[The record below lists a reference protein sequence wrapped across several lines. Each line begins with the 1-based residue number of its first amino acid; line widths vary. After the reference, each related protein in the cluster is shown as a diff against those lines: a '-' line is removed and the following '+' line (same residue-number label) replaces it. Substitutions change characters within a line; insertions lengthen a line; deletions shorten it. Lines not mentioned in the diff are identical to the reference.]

1 MVEERRGGDFKIEI
15 HYGEALSK
23 AGENRDGI
31 KPGGDICRA
40 EFQPGDAEP
49 VTRGRRVRANAGAR
63 ARRRAQLEQSISQEV
78 RMTEATGEGALAGFK
93 VVDLTRVLGGP
104 YCTQILSDHGAEVI
118 KIEPPQGDEVRDWG
132 PPFKAGLSA
141 YFAGVNRN
149 KRAMGLDVRTAKG
162 QEVLFRLLETADVM
176 IDNFKAGSL
185 EKWGIGYEEVL
196 SKRFPRLIYCSIT
209 GFGAD
214 GPFGGFPGYD
224 AVAQALSGQ
233 ISVNGAPDSGPT
245 RIGIPM
251 IDLGTGLYAAI
262 GILMAAQERQRSGK
276 GQRVDASLFD
286 TGVALLHP
294 QGANYFMS
302 GKAPVLT
309 GNSHPNISPYDQ
321 YPTGKGRIFLGIGN
335 DRQFRLLCE
344 VLGAPELPDDPRF
357 LHNADRIEHR
367 DALNARLTALL
378 ASREAEDISTQLLEK
393 GVPAGAVLTIPE
405 VMEHPHTHHREM
417 VVEID
422 DYRGTGIPL
431 KFGRTPGQAVSK
443 PPLYGS
449 STRAVLAEIGYDTA
463 EIDDMIEEGIAYEE
477 RAKSPG

>member
-1 MVEERRGGDFKIEI
+1 MT
-15 HYGEALSK
+15 
-23 AGENRDGI
+23 
-31 KPGGDICRA
+31 
-40 EFQPGDAEP
+40 DA
-49 VTRGRRVRANAGAR
+49 TSG
-63 ARRRAQLEQSISQEV
+63 
-78 RMTEATGEGALAGFK
+78 GALAGFR

-118 KIEPPQGDEVRDWG
+118 KVEPPQGDEVRDWG
-132 PPFKAGLSA
+132 PPFKDGLSA

-149 KRAMGLDVRTAKG
+149 KRTMGLDVRTKRG

-185 EKWGIGYEEVL
+185 EKWGIGYEDVL
-196 SKRFPRLIYCSIT
+196 AKRFPGLIYCSIT

-233 ISVNGAPDSGPT
+233 ISVNGSPEAGPT

-262 GILMAAQERQRSGK
+262 GILMAAQERQRSGR

-294 QGANYFMS
+294 QAANYFMS

-321 YPTGKGRIFLGIGN
+321 YPTGKGQIFLGIGN

-344 VLGAPELPDDPRF
+344 VLGEPGLAEDPRF
-357 LHNADRIEHR
+357 LHNADRLEHR
-367 DALNARLTALL
+367 HALNARIAELL
-378 ASREAEDISTQLLEK
+378 ASREAEKISTQLLNK

-405 VMEHPHTHHREM
+405 VMQHPHTKHRNM

-422 DYRGTGIPL
+422 GYRGTGIPVKL
-431 KFGRTPGQAVSK
+431 GRTPGAAHSK

-449 STRAVLAEIGYDTA
+449 STRAVLAEIGYAEA
-463 EIDDMIEEGIAYEE
+463 EIDAMIAEDIAFEE
-477 RAKSPG
+477 RTKAPG